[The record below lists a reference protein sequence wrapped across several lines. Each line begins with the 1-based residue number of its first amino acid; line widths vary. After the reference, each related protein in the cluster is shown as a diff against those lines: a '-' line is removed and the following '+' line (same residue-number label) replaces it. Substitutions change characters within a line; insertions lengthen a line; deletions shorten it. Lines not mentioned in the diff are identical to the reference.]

1 MEDKKLL
8 EMMVQITSSL
18 SLVQTQLDDLK
29 KAPALNGKF
38 DQLVSDVKELHEG
51 FHRMEDILIDPKTG
65 EGIVSRVK
73 EIENYIDR
81 REEFMAKDVYPAM
94 QDFEKIKSQMDL
106 QVNPVISEYNKLREE
121 VAELKLKQAIQAKIG
136 WALALATGSILVKS
150 VMDLVLTG
158 SGS

>member
-1 MEDKKLL
+1 MEEKKLL

-18 SLVQTQLDDLK
+18 SLVQSQLDDLK

-38 DQLVSDVKELHEG
+38 DQLVVDVKELHEG
-51 FHRMEDILIDPKTG
+51 FQRVEDILINPNTG

-73 EIENYIDR
+73 DIESYMNR
-81 REEFMAKDVYPAM
+81 REEFMNNAVYPAM
-94 QDFEKIKSQMDL
+94 EDFAKIKNKMEL
-106 QVNPVISEYNKLREE
+106 QVNPVIDEYSKLREE

-150 VMDLVLTG
+150 VMDLVLTS